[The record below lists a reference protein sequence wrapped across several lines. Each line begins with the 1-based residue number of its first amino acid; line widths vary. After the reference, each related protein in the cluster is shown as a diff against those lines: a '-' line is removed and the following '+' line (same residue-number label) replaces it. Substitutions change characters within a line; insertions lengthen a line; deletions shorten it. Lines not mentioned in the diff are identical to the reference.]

1 MTSVTSEQVE
11 FGFKYRYRPASG
23 GDERPNDT
31 LLLLHGAGGDE
42 SSLWQVGEAFP
53 ADVAILSPRGNV
65 EEDGP
70 RYFRRTAPTVPD
82 AEDLEARVEEL
93 AGFVAG
99 ACAAFDLAPDRVW
112 VFGYSNGAT
121 TAAALAVR
129 YPDVLAG
136 GVLLASR
143 CPFRHHGRVLDAKPF
158 FCGHGRADDQVRTA
172 EYEDVVELLVTA
184 GAEIE
189 LHWYDS
195 GHQLTDEQVKESTA
209 WLLRQMEKKKA

>member
-1 MTSVTSEQVE
+1 MTSRHPDL
-11 FGFKYRYRPASG
+11 GFQYRYRPPEGEGEARS
-23 GDERPNDT
+23 T

-42 SSLWQVGEAFP
+42 NSLWPVGESFP
-53 ADVAILSPRGNV
+53 PEVALLSPRGRV

-70 RYFRRTAPTVPD
+70 RYFRRSAPGVPD
-82 AEDLEARVEEL
+82 SEDLDSRVQEL

-99 ACAAFDLAPDRVW
+99 SCAAFDLDPARLW

-129 YPDVLAG
+129 HPDVLAG

-143 CPFRHHGRVLDAKPF
+143 CPFRHHGRVLEGKGF
-158 FCGHGRADDQVRTA
+158 FCGHGRDDDQVSA
-172 EYEDVVELLVTA
+172 ADYEDVVELLVTA

-195 GHQLTDEQVKESTA
+195 GHELTDEQVKESTA

>member
-1 MTSVTSEQVE
+1 MTPEQPDL
-11 FGFKYRYRPASG
+11 GFQYRYRAPAGSDG
-23 GDERPNDT
+23 GPHDT

-42 SSLWQVGEAFP
+42 NSLWHVGEAFAP
-53 ADVAILSPRGNV
+53 EVALLSPRGQV

-70 RYFRRTAPTVPD
+70 RYFRRTAPTVSE

-93 AGFVAG
+93 AGFVTG
-99 ACAAFDLAPDRVW
+99 ACTAFDLDPARVW

-129 YPDVLAG
+129 HPELLAG
-136 GVLLASR
+136 GVLHASR
-143 CPFRHHGRVLDAKPF
+143 CPFRSHGRVLEAKPF
-158 FCGHGRADDQVRTA
+158 FCGHGREDEMVSTAD
-172 EYEDVVELLVTA
+172 YEDVVELLVTA

-195 GHQLTDEQVKESTA
+195 GHELTDEKIKESTA
-209 WLLRQMEKKKA
+209 WLRRQMDKKKA

>member
-1 MTSVTSEQVE
+1 MTSAQPDL
-11 FGFKYRYRPASG
+11 GFRYRHRPPAG
-23 GDERPNDT
+23 GDERPRNT

-42 SSLWQVGEAFP
+42 SSLWHLGEAFP
-53 ADVAILSPRGNV
+53 PDVALLSPRGQV

-70 RYFRRTAPTVPD
+70 RYFRRTAPAAPD

-93 AGFVAG
+93 AGFVSG
-99 ACAAFDLAPDRVW
+99 ACTAFDLDPARVW

-129 YPDVLAG
+129 HPDVLAG

-143 CPFRHHGRVLDAKPF
+143 CPFRHHGRVLEAKPF
-158 FCGHGRADDQVRTA
+158 FCGHGREDEIVSTND
-172 EYEDVVELLVTA
+172 YEDVVELLVTA

-195 GHQLTDEQVKESTA
+195 GHELTDEQVKESTA
-209 WLLRQMEKKKA
+209 WLLRQMDKKA